1 MSKKSKVT
9 FRVDLDKDPDLIFEE
24 IKLWIERELKKKG
37 SGDKNSAFLSKL
49 HEIANEHIKT
59 SFKTTNDLIRAL
71 AEFASPKMRDRIFDS
86 SPTGRRKT
94 ISMSQELY
102 DQIQSLLSKP
112 KSNKA
117 DIARKTGVS
126 VVQVRKV
133 AFGGYEGR
141 YGKPKPSAAVL
152 TSVGKEVSSLQ
163 TDLPLP
169 KIESP
174 PAPEKDP
181 DQNISRSVTRPPVRP
196 VVKSPLDL

>member
-9 FRVDLDKDPDLIFEE
+9 FTVDLDKDPDLIYEE
-24 IKLWIERELKKKG
+24 IKLWLERELKKKG
-37 SGDKNSAFLSKL
+37 SDDKSSAFLSKL
-49 HEIANEHIKT
+49 HEICNEHIKAN
-59 SFKTTNDLIRAL
+59 FKTTNDLIRAL

-117 DIARKTGVS
+117 EIARKTGVS

-133 AFGGYEGR
+133 AFGGYEKK
-141 YGKPKPSAAVL
+141 YGKGKATATKSSSNAKKVPS
-152 TSVGKEVSSLQ
+152 GQ
-163 TDLPLP
+163 TDLPLTPIGKPPVPVKPRP
-169 KIESP
+169 KI
-174 PAPEKDP
+174 
-181 DQNISRSVTRPPVRP
+181 QRSVTRPPMRLVAKTP
-196 VVKSPLDL
+196 SGL

>member
-102 DQIQSLLSKP
+102 DQILSLLSKP

-133 AFGGYEGR
+133 AFGGYEKK
-141 YGKPKPSAAVL
+141 YGKLKATSAKPKPIAKKAPSGQA
-152 TSVGKEVSSLQ
+152 
-163 TDLPLP
+163 DLPLSQMERPPVPAKPRP
-169 KIESP
+169 KI
-174 PAPEKDP
+174 
-181 DQNISRSVTRPPVRP
+181 QRSVTRPPMRP
-196 VVKSPLDL
+196 VVKTPLDL

>member
-9 FRVDLDKDPDLIFEE
+9 FSVDLDKDPDLIFEE

-37 SGDKNSAFLSKL
+37 SDDKSSAFLSKL
-49 HEIANEHIKT
+49 HEISNEHIKT

-133 AFGGYEGR
+133 AFGGYDER
-141 YGKPKPSAAVL
+141 YGKPKYSTSVL
-152 TSVGKEVSSLQ
+152 TSVEKEGFSGQ
-163 TDLPLP
+163 ADLPLP
-169 KIESP
+169 QVESP
-174 PAPEKDP
+174 RAPESQP
-181 DQNISRSVTRPPVRP
+181 DQDISRTVTRPPMRP
-196 VVKSPLDL
+196 VIKSPLDL

>member
-1 MSKKSKVT
+1 MNKKSKVT
-9 FRVDLDKDPDLIFEE
+9 FSVDLDKDPDIIFEE
-24 IKLWIERELKKKG
+24 IKLWIERELNKKG
-37 SGDKNSAFLSKL
+37 SDDKSLAFLSKL
-49 HEIANEHIKT
+49 HEISNEHIKT

-102 DQIQSLLSKP
+102 DQIQSLLSEP

-133 AFGGYEGR
+133 AFGGYEKK
-141 YGKPKPSAAVL
+141 YGKSKHFSSVT
-152 TSVGKEVSSLQ
+152 TSVAKKTSLRQ

-169 KIESP
+169 QIETP
-174 PAPEKDP
+174 PVPEN
-181 DQNISRSVTRPPVRP
+181 QNTPRISRTVTRPPMRP
-196 VVKSPLDL
+196 NIKSPLDL